1 MIKKIVMENLTCSNC
16 ANKIER
22 ALQDLDFVRSA
33 SYNLTTQ
40 TMLLDVT
47 DDYTDDHIHAIRKI
61 VNDIE
66 HGVLTYAHEKRH
78 LAVHKGFFRANWLI
92 VLGIVLFSSG
102 WLLENA
108 YELVRSNPFYWI
120 GYFLVAHKIAMK
132 TFKGLRR
139 RDYFNEN
146 TLMMVATLAAMATG
160 HPYEAMLVIIF
171 YSLGEHLQHKAVHQ
185 SKNEVRSLMDL
196 HVEYANVL
204 DAEGN
209 VHVKDPI
216 AIKKNDRILVKN
228 GEKIPVDGIVEKG
241 STTLNTSALTGEA
254 KPASVTVGSYVLSGN
269 INTGNVIELRATKE
283 YGDSTI
289 ARIIEL
295 IENSTAH
302 KAKAETFITKFA
314 RYYTPI
320 VTGLAVLM
328 FAIPTYLDPG
338 NAEDYIL
345 RAATFLVI
353 SCPCALVLSVPLSYF
368 AGVGMSAK
376 KGILFKGSNY
386 LDMMREV
393 DLIGIDK
400 TGTLTEGTFE
410 VDGYTDNDTLRLA
423 ASIERFSN
431 HPIAKSVVL
440 AYDGA
445 YTSVD
450 NVEETPGLGMQAIT
464 EHGPL
469 IVGSRKWLKRH
480 RIDVTDSRD
489 TAGSNV
495 FVALD
500 GRYVGRVVI
509 KDKIKSGAR
518 ETMEKL
524 LKKRRVVMLTG
535 DNLDTASEVAYDVGG
550 IDYRHGLL
558 PDEKVM
564 EFKKLSS
571 KQLKMYVGD
580 GINDAPLLR
589 AADIGVAMGSGS
601 ELAIDVAD
609 VIIMDDDIRVLDKAF
624 TMSRRTRAV
633 VIQNIAL
640 SLGVKFSFLVLA
652 GFGMATML
660 MAIFADVGITLIAVA
675 NALRLTYGRKAKR
688 L

>member
-16 ANKIER
+16 AGKIER
-22 ALQDLDFVRSA
+22 ALHDLPFVRSA
-33 SYNLTTQ
+33 SYNLTNQ

-47 DDYTDDHIHAIRKI
+47 DAYNDDDIHAIRKI

-66 HGVLTYAHEKRH
+66 HGVLTYAYEKRH
-78 LAVHKGFFRANWLI
+78 HVAHKGFFRSNWLI
-92 VLGIVLFSSG
+92 MVGIVLFSSG

-120 GYFLVAHKIAMK
+120 GYFLVAHKIGIK
-132 TFKGLRR
+132 TLKGLRR

-204 DAEGN
+204 DDEGN
-209 VHVKDPI
+209 VQVKDPV

-228 GEKIPVDGIVEKG
+228 GEKIPVDGIIEKG

-254 KPASVTVGSYVLSGN
+254 KPANVGVGSYVLSGN
-269 INTGNVIELRATKE
+269 INTGNVIEVRAAKE

-289 ARIIEL
+289 ARIIDL
-295 IENSTAH
+295 IENSTVH
-302 KAKAETFITKFA
+302 KAKTETFITKFA

-320 VTGLAVLM
+320 VTALAVLM
-328 FAIPTYLDPG
+328 FAIPTYFDPG

-368 AGVGMSAK
+368 AGIGMSAK

-400 TGTLTEGTFE
+400 TGTLTHGAFE
-410 VDGYTDNDTLRLA
+410 VDGYTDIETLRLA
-423 ASIERFSN
+423 ASVDRYSN
-431 HPIAKSVVL
+431 HPIAKSVVE
-440 AYDGA
+440 AYDGEF
-445 YTSVD
+445 TLVQ
-450 NVEETPGLGMQAIT
+450 NVKETAGFGIEAESAEGRVL
-464 EHGPL
+464 
-469 IVGSRKWLKRH
+469 VGSRKWLKRF
-480 RIDVTDSRD
+480 RVDVTDSRD

-495 FVALD
+495 FVALGD
-500 GRYVGRVVI
+500 RYVGRVVI
-509 KDKIKSGAR
+509 KDKIKDSAR
-518 ETMEKL
+518 PTMEKL

-535 DNLDTASEVAYDVGG
+535 DNQDTASEVAYDVGG

-558 PDEKVM
+558 PDEKVT
-564 EFKKLSS
+564 EFEKLTS
-571 KQLKMYVGD
+571 KRLKMYVGD
-580 GINDAPLLR
+580 GINDAPLLK

-609 VIIMDDDIRVLDKAF
+609 VIIMDDDIQVLDKAF

-633 VIQNIAL
+633 VIQNIVL
-640 SLGVKFSFLVLA
+640 SLGVKFSFLALA

-675 NALRLTYGRKAKR
+675 NALRLTYGRKAKQ